1 MKFTFDFSKETGT
14 IRPMHAV
21 GQPPRRGI
29 EDTYMHYLTDAHIPF
44 SRLHDVGGDYGGN
57 MFVDIPN
64 IFRDFDAN
72 EYDPAAYDFGFTDL
86 LLKQLAEAHCAPIFR
101 LGVTIE
107 NYQHIRAY
115 RIQPPKDFAK
125 WARICEHIIRHYN
138 EGWADG
144 FHYGIRYWEIWN
156 EPDGHWDD
164 HINEMWH
171 GTAQEYYEL
180 YEITAKHLKKR
191 FGNTIKVGG
200 YASCGF
206 YGIYDPADK
215 PNPRNQYF
223 LTFFHG
229 FLDHVRQTG
238 APLDFFSWHSYDS
251 VENTLKMAS
260 YVEQQLALYGF
271 DGVETQC
278 NEWNNASAK
287 EHRGTSYAAAQ
298 AAAMMI
304 AMHDTKTDIMC
315 YYDARIGTS
324 CYGGLFHPM
333 TYEPLCTYYAFKA
346 YGELYALG
354 RCAEVRGGSD
364 ELRALAASD
373 GNGSKAVL
381 IANTGSP
388 ETVET
393 NLPGMKVY
401 LLDQDRFLTET
412 DLDSRSFRLEENQV
426 ALLKSAD

>member
-1 MKFTFDFSKETGT
+1 
-14 IRPMHAV
+14 
-21 GQPPRRGI
+21 
-29 EDTYMHYLTDAHIPF
+29 
-44 SRLHDVGGDYGGN
+44 
-57 MFVDIPN
+57 
-64 IFRDFDAN
+64 
-72 EYDPAAYDFGFTDL
+72 
-86 LLKQLAEAHCAPIFR
+86 
-101 LGVTIE
+101 
-107 NYQHIRAY
+107 
-115 RIQPPKDFAK
+115 
-125 WARICEHIIRHYN
+125 
-138 EGWADG
+138 
-144 FHYGIRYWEIWN
+144 
-156 EPDGHWDD
+156 
-164 HINEMWH
+164 MWH

-215 PNPRNQYF
+215 PNPRKQYF

-251 VENTLKMAS
+251 VENTLKMAR

-426 ALLKSAD
+426 ALLKSSD

>member
-1 MKFTFDFSKETGT
+1 MAGARGYHSYRGRTPKSRIVLAVILVVIILAAVLFMVFQQFVVYDETG
-14 IRPMHAV
+14 HARLDLPW
-21 GQPPRRGI
+21 QTEEPSQEEEPPDNVEITVEKPERT
-29 EDTYMHYLTDAHIPF
+29 ETKTLQLDAAPLTD
-44 SRLHDVGGDYGGN
+44 
-57 MFVDIPN
+57 
-64 IFRDFDAN
+64 
-72 EYDPAAYDFGFTDL
+72 
-86 LLKQLAEAHCAPIFR
+86 
-101 LGVTIE
+101 
-107 NYQHIRAY
+107 
-115 RIQPPKDFAK
+115 
-125 WARICEHIIRHYN
+125 
-138 EGWADG
+138 
-144 FHYGIRYWEIWN
+144 
-156 EPDGHWDD
+156 WD
-164 HINEMWH
+164 
-171 GTAQEYYEL
+171 
-180 YEITAKHLKKR
+180 
-191 FGNTIKVGG
+191 
-200 YASCGF
+200 S
-206 YGIYDPADK
+206 
-215 PNPRNQYF
+215 
-223 LTFFHG
+223 
-229 FLDHVRQTG
+229 
-238 APLDFFSWHSYDS
+238 
-251 VENTLKMAS
+251 
-260 YVEQQLALYGF
+260 
-271 DGVETQC
+271 
-278 NEWNNASAK
+278 
-287 EHRGTSYAAAQ
+287 AAAQ

-426 ALLKSAD
+426 ALLKSSD